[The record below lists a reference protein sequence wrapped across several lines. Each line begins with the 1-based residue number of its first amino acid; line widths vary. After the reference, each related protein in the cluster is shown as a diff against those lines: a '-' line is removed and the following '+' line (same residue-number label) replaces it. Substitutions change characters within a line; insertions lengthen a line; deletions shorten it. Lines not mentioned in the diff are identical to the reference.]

1 MTPALAHGAPARRA
15 SAPGGRSTGLSA
27 RPREDRDSPEGS
39 MNATPIVVT
48 SHHLN
53 LTGQNVLTFVSW
65 ALTIILLTVTIEMGR
80 RERSPFYVLIVLA
93 AMAGA
98 FAEALYDEAFS
109 LYFYSTHGMQTF
121 YTVFGVPQPVWTH
134 SGYAILY
141 ALPAVLITYQIR
153 RGLLT
158 PRALYAWAGVE
169 FGMSCVFEMTGINI
183 GTYTY
188 WGPHVLRV
196 FHYPL
201 VIGVLEA
208 AQTICF
214 AVAASQLRHRAAT
227 SQWSLLGLLVLF
239 PATFFGVN
247 FGAGSPVIIAIHAAH
262 VSQVAVYLCTLLSI
276 VFAITL
282 VRFAAVFVPGSEPV
296 AASGGPP
303 GQAGP
308 G

>member
-1 MTPALAHGAPARRA
+1 
-15 SAPGGRSTGLSA
+15 
-27 RPREDRDSPEGS
+27 

-48 SHHLN
+48 QHHLN

-65 ALTIILLTVTIEMGR
+65 ALTIILLAITIEMGR

-121 YTVFGVPQPVWTH
+121 YTVFDVPQPVWTH

-141 ALPAVLITYQIR
+141 ALPAVLITYRIR

-158 PRALYAWAGVE
+158 PRALYAWAGVA

-214 AVAASQLRHRAAT
+214 AVAASQLRHRAT
-227 SQWSLLGLLVLF
+227 GRWSLLGLFVLF

-262 VSQVAVYLCTLLSI
+262 GSQVAVYLCTVLSI
-276 VFAITL
+276 VFAVTL
-282 VRFAAVFVPGSEPV
+282 VRFAAAFVPGSEL
-296 AASGGPP
+296 AA
-303 GQAGP
+303 ATGP
-308 G
+308 GAPSEHHQASSPPRTTVARHPV